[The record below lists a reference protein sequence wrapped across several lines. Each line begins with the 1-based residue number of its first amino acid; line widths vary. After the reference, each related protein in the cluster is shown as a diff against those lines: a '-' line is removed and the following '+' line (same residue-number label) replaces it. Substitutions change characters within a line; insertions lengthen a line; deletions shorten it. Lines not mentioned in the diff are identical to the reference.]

1 MTGAVVHHE
10 RIGVL
15 SDVHGNRWALEKVLA
30 DAAWRGVHSFVNL
43 GDSLY
48 GPLDPA
54 GTAHLLMT
62 LAVPTVCG
70 NEDRL
75 VARCAEDS
83 FRSPTLR
90 YVHDNLPA
98 ACLAWLDSL
107 PPMRLVGEEIL
118 LCHGTPRSDEEYL
131 LHRVDPIGAV
141 PRSGAEVAALLT
153 SVTTPLVLCGHDHL
167 PDMRHL
173 PDGRLVVNPG
183 SVGLPAYQDDF
194 PYAHTMAAGSPHA
207 RYAILT
213 RHAAGWDVEHL
224 AVTYDW
230 GAAAAQAS
238 KNGRPD
244 WAGWLRTGRAGDST

>member
-1 MTGAVVHHE
+1 MMRAALLNE
-10 RIGVL
+10 RIGLL
-15 SDVHGNRWALEKVLA
+15 SDVHGNRWALEGVLA
-30 DAAWRGVHSFVNL
+30 DAARRGVHRFLNL
-43 GDSLY
+43 GDSVY

-54 GTAHLLMT
+54 GTARLLMA
-62 LAVPTVCG
+62 LDAPTVCG

-75 VARCAEDS
+75 VVRAVEHPSRG
-83 FRSPTLR
+83 PTLR
-90 YVHDNLPA
+90 YVRENLPA
-98 ACLAWLDSL
+98 ACLTWLASL
-107 PPMRLVGEEIL
+107 PPTCTVGEEIF

-131 LHRVDPIGAV
+131 LHRVDPVGAV

-153 SVTTPLVLCGHDHL
+153 SVTAPLVLCGHDHL

-213 RHAAGWDVEHL
+213 RHAAGWDVEL
-224 AVTYDW
+224 LTVTYDW
-230 GAAAAQAS
+230 GAAATQAS
-238 KNGRPD
+238 MNGRPD
-244 WAGWLRTGRAGDST
+244 WAGWLRTGRAVDPS